1 MNVDEWGHWSDGQIA
16 KHSGVTQNLVSS
28 VRRQLKS
35 DLSDDALQTYVREG
49 EVQTMDTTTS
59 TENPRT
65 QQVEVRCRRQEE
77 TIPKWRRPQDP
88 RRELHHEHAGALDP
102 VRFKAV
108 FKRTYTY
115 RPRRPVDSF
124 SPRSTATGQ

>member
-1 MNVDEWGHWSDGQIA
+1 MNVNEWGHWSDGQIA

-65 QQVEVRCRRQEE
+65 QQVEVR
-77 TIPKWRRPQDP
+77 
-88 RRELHHEHAGALDP
+88 
-102 VRFKAV
+102 FKAV